1 MGEYLYCVA
10 VSVQEMV
17 CVQVLEI
24 KFSAINISV
33 FEYIGIILILLIF
46 VIDISISGRFVSRF

>member
-17 CVQVLEI
+17 CVEVLEI

-46 VIDISISGRFVSRF
+46 VIDLSIYDKYIYFW